1 MKIKILIP
9 LAAFLLLTGVALAYM
24 PPPISIDRYVV
35 SGGGGHLVAGSYALD
50 NTIGQA
56 VVGAASAGQYSL
68 CSGFWCDAG
77 AEIEIDHYLYLPLT
91 MRD

>member
-9 LAAFLLLTGVALAYM
+9 LVAFLLLTGVALAYM
-24 PPPISIDRYVV
+24 PPMAIDRHVIG
-35 SGGGGHLVAGSYALD
+35 GGGGHLAAGSYALD

-56 VVGAASAGQYSL
+56 VVGAVSAGQYSL

-77 AEIEIDHYLYLPLT
+77 AEVEIDHYLYLPLT